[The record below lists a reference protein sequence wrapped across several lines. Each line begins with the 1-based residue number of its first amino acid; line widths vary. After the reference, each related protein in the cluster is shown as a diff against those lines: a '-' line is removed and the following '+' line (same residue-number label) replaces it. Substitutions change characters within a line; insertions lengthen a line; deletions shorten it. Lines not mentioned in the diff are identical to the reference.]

1 MKEGIQMKTKPIY
14 QIVIKETQRKEI
26 QRLFFDLRQLTGNLN
41 GDILIEALESL
52 NSKHEG

>member
-1 MKEGIQMKTKPIY
+1 MKTKPTY
-14 QIVIKETQRKEI
+14 TIVIKEEQRKEI

-52 NSKHEG
+52 NNKYEV